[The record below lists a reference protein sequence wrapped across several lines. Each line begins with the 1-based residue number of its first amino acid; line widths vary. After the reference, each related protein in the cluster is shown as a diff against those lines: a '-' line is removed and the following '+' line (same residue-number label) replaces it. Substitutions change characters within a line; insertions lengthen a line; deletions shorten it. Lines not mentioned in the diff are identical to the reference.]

1 MNTKDFSQL
10 FPEILNPAASL
21 SNLKALCRSKKYP
34 EDEFASCLHEFCL
47 VRNKYPGYI
56 ENPGGYLY
64 STILNS
70 INKYFRGV
78 KNDFSDID
86 NLSDTVE
93 MDDHDKK
100 SLKEKLD
107 DFIRGIHKLNLPT
120 NQRRLIEEM
129 VVICE
134 NDHNTHRGF
143 IKEVREAQARHG
155 VTNANFRKL
164 LERLKN
170 NLKGNDGLK
179 DMLSFIPKDD
189 QNINELIELLLSYI
203 PMATTKLDA
212 YRFSSEEMKKMLWL
226 KDLFEDNGFTVE
238 RFPEVYYDTFENLK
252 EDLELNL
259 EKIENSE
266 IKIWHE
272 EILDDSKWNNLF
284 EGFKYMY
291 ENHRFELTPS
301 QLEELKSELTP
312 DMLGVY
318 KISENTLEPKC
329 DCGIKIIEGKIIL
342 FKDRIEKVAAFIS
355 YAESQNLNTI
365 IDTLRFKVLMH
376 ELGHWFT
383 HWPRS
388 YDFDKKLNVNWECG
402 YYRNSFTSKPDKIT
416 HESLAQLIC
425 FWTTNDSHL
434 SRKILIEYCTPSDK
448 DNEYNKYLPLIN
460 SSKQEILKKLKI
472 IRDLCKFTDD
482 EKYNFLKSNFTD
494 IHSYV
499 ANEVYLEIKN
509 NNGDYGLNVHM
520 EDIARISFVLLEF
533 VYSELIEEKKNSSS
547 PFDFQI
553 VYKKLNKIEN
563 ENKEISELWEENK
576 KFFGEAANDDLLK
589 GANMMK
595 RFGSFKNTENE

>member
-1 MNTKDFSQL
+1 
-10 FPEILNPAASL
+10 
-21 SNLKALCRSKKYP
+21 
-34 EDEFASCLHEFCL
+34 
-47 VRNKYPGYI
+47 
-56 ENPGGYLY
+56 
-64 STILNS
+64 
-70 INKYFRGV
+70 
-78 KNDFSDID
+78 
-86 NLSDTVE
+86 
-93 MDDHDKK
+93 
-100 SLKEKLD
+100 
-107 DFIRGIHKLNLPT
+107 
-120 NQRRLIEEM
+120 
-129 VVICE
+129 
-134 NDHNTHRGF
+134 
-143 IKEVREAQARHG
+143 
-155 VTNANFRKL
+155 
-164 LERLKN
+164 
-170 NLKGNDGLK
+170 
-179 DMLSFIPKDD
+179 
-189 QNINELIELLLSYI
+189 
-203 PMATTKLDA
+203 MATNKLDA

-301 QLEELKSELTP
+301 QLKELKSKLTP

-329 DCGIKIIEGKIIL
+329 DCGIKIKEGKIIL

-509 NNGDYGLNVHM
+509 NNGDYGLNVHL
-520 EDIARISFVLLEF
+520 EDIARISIVLLEF
-533 VYSELIEEKKNSSS
+533 VYSELIEEKKNPSSMQV
-547 PFDFQI
+547 DFQI
-553 VYKKLNKIEN
+553 VYRKLNKIEN

-595 RFGSFKNTENE
+595 RFGPFKNTENE